1 MKKTI
6 SIWCARDRD
15 GHIYVYANKPTKDV
29 KEGIWDCDNGFI
41 VDSPQLQLEGV
52 QWEDDEPTELA
63 ASIVLPD
70 GEPEAEECEHDLTK
84 YRPFSNLEECFREMS
99 KNSPF
104 GWIKDITGY
113 LVINSVYDRGVYIPE
128 ELNLVDF
135 VRLLHDFEFADGTP
149 LGIKRC

>member
-6 SIWCARDRD
+6 SIWVARDRD
-15 GHIYVYANKPTKDV
+15 GSLYVYGQKPIKNV
-29 KEGIWDCDNGFI
+29 KEGTWDCGNCFL
-41 VDSPQLQLEGV
+41 VDSTQLEGV

-63 ASIVLPD
+63 ASIVHPD
-70 GEPEAEECEHDLTK
+70 GEPEAEECEQDLTK

-99 KNSPF
+99 KHSPF

-149 LGIKRC
+149 LGIKKC